1 MLEIKLLGNP
11 KKVRK
16 DVRCFCFDKVV
27 DSDTTNLKDLVDEIT
42 DMYPPGYLEVAH
54 VQYYDEDLKNFPV
67 VNTDQELML
76 MFQKHSNS
84 KVVHMFIAYSDPSG
98 CYEPIIEWEG
108 YPSNSNQF
116 SEPEPTIP
124 SSSTQANEET
134 STENPITGNEHV
146 GVDEEG
152 LYLKIKH
159 VLDLTVV
166 ACNKKQDYVPE
177 DEDEHEDE
185 VSEDDEEFVG
195 AAHGEPI
202 TYSRWHYLS
211 MQSNMNLSII
221 LSRVHRIDARYIVQG
236 KWKIN
241 VPGGCMLHLGA
252 GAAL

>member
-1 MLEIKLLGNP
+1 MDPKSTYLLEIKLLGNP

-16 DVRCFCFDKVV
+16 DVRSFCFDKVV

-54 VQYYDEDLKNFPV
+54 VQYYDVDLKSFPV

-76 MFQKHSNS
+76 MFQKHIDS

-152 LYLKIKH
+152 LYLKIKP

-166 ACNKKQDYVPE
+166 ACNKEQDYVPE
-177 DEDEHEDE
+177 DEDGDEDE
-185 VSEDDEEFVG
+185 V
-195 AAHGEPI
+195 
-202 TYSRWHYLS
+202 
-211 MQSNMNLSII
+211 M
-221 LSRVHRIDARYIVQG
+221 RIRMRLVTMMRSLLEQLMWIPLPMTKKTLQ
-236 KWKIN
+236 
-241 VPGGCMLHLGA
+241 
-252 GAAL
+252 